1 MKFTRTLLVAA
12 AFSLAVAPGVAGA
25 QGQQDFLLTNSTGY
39 DIAEIYVAPASS
51 DNWEEDVMGDDTL
64 DNGQGVRIQFPL
76 KAKQC
81 IYDIKVVWTDGDEAQ
96 WRKFD
101 LCTVSHITLH
111 WNDGEASA
119 DYE

>member
-1 MKFTRTLLVAA
+1 MQKIAMLAA
-12 AFSLAVAPGVAGA
+12 AAASVILPAPAGA
-25 QGQQDFLLTNSTGY
+25 QGKQDFQLRNSTGY
-39 DIAEIYVAPASS
+39 DIAEVYVAPTSS

-64 DNGQGVRIQFPL
+64 DNGERVTIHFPV

-81 IYDIKVVWTDGDEAQ
+81 LYDIKVVWTDGDTAE

-101 LCTVSHITLH
+101 LCTVSRITLY
-111 WNDGEASA
+111 WTNGEASA

>member
-1 MKFTRTLLVAA
+1 MLKIA
-12 AFSLAVAPGVAGA
+12 AFSAALAVAALPSSATA
-25 QGQQDFLLTNSTGY
+25 QGRQDFELRNATGY
-39 DIAEIYVAPASS
+39 DIAEVYVAPTSS

-64 DNGQGVRIQFPL
+64 DNGKRVTIHFPV

-81 IYDIKVVWTDGDEAQ
+81 LYDIKVVWTDGDEAQ

-101 LCTVSHITLH
+101 LCTVSRITLY
-111 WNDGEASA
+111 WTNGEASA